1 MRKIILL
8 LIIFSNF
15 SFGQELVVSTN
26 RNPAILGEQITLEF
40 SIESK
45 AKNFQ
50 SPVLNGFRVVS
61 GPNTS
66 SSSSYS
72 FANGKSESKIITKI
86 SFILQTIKEGNFIIP
101 TASVEINGKK

>member
-50 SPVLNGFRVVS
+50 SLSFWFIIS
-61 GPNTS
+61 S

-72 FANGKSESKIITKI
+72 FVNLKSESKIITKNMKYI
-86 SFILQTIKEGNFIIP
+86 
-101 TASVEINGKK
+101 